1 MFEIE
6 LRTEDDILLMKKTII
21 YVDNIAQG
29 YRLTLYLRSLL
40 PQNLRH
46 LGSKIIRHIHASTCS
61 KCKEEALAEFS
72 RTDRLSLLRYIVAS
86 EAFGSGVDVGD
97 IFRVINLGTPR
108 DANSA
113 LQRGGRAGRKIPKGE
128 LIVYVNARTWDG
140 VQQHL
145 GLLDRRNS
153 KRAKTQDSD
162 SSENKISICS
172 YFRRLLEAH
181 MKRNCLIQTIQD
193 IYGDDVQQQRCQM
206 CSGCITDTPPQ
217 PTILRD
223 EVGSSR
229 PSRRRHDGALKI
241 RRSAH
246 RGPGRMT
253 KEITA
258 KAQALLL
265 ELVTDLW
272 LCTPAT
278 SATQFEG
285 PDAYMSA
292 EKQSLL
298 VKHIRD
304 LETPDQV
311 RCVLG
316 TDWPYWET
324 HQDQLNAEI
333 QQIRRSVVQD
343 LQANYLKRQ
352 AELQKKTSS
361 QLARGPDS
369 EYNSESDVTSAGS
382 DSSDSE
388 SIDVPLADIMQATE
402 PCEHSETHQSER
414 LIIRLPARSKA
425 SQLVDTTS
433 TQH

>member
-140 VQQHL
+140 VQQNL

-181 MKRNCLIQTIQD
+181 MKRNCLIQTIQE

-324 HQDQLNAEI
+324 HQDQLNAEFNKYDALWSRI
-333 QQIRRSVVQD
+333 
-343 LQANYLKRQ
+343 YRQ
-352 AELQKKTSS
+352 
-361 QLARGPDS
+361 
-369 EYNSESDVTSAGS
+369 
-382 DSSDSE
+382 
-388 SIDVPLADIMQATE
+388 
-402 PCEHSETHQSER
+402 
-414 LIIRLPARSKA
+414 
-425 SQLVDTTS
+425 TT
-433 TQH
+433 